1 MILEDT
7 NLDVP
12 LITFVIFWTVLSVM
26 DSVLESFGD
35 LAREERESDDLG
47 SDLDPLLPSSS
58 LSPPRKELDFFN
70 LVVEIEG
77 WGEGGW
83 DDSLARAPNNCRGH
97 VCQTIL
103 QGKFSKVWMKMG
115 NFWIFCIC
123 HVNSHL
129 GPSRRCLDGLTSIS
143 GSGSFTRDSC

>member
-77 WGEGGW
+77 
-83 DDSLARAPNNCRGH
+83 
-97 VCQTIL
+97 
-103 QGKFSKVWMKMG
+103 
-115 NFWIFCIC
+115 
-123 HVNSHL
+123 
-129 GPSRRCLDGLTSIS
+129 
-143 GSGSFTRDSC
+143 

>member
-7 NLDVP
+7 YLDVP

-47 SDLDPLLPSSS
+47 SDLDPLLLPSSS

-77 WGEGGW
+77 
-83 DDSLARAPNNCRGH
+83 
-97 VCQTIL
+97 
-103 QGKFSKVWMKMG
+103 
-115 NFWIFCIC
+115 
-123 HVNSHL
+123 
-129 GPSRRCLDGLTSIS
+129 
-143 GSGSFTRDSC
+143 